1 MLNAR
6 VKGLGGRVLRE
17 AEDVATPDAGQ
28 AAGPGDQQE
37 AQGPHAT
44 HDVGVGALA
53 GPAAR
58 GGDGVELK
66 APSDVVGEDAELLPG
81 AVGPVVAGRDDV
93 ERELAL
99 EFGDRLLLGAPA
111 ADEGVERRQR
121 QRQVGRDGLVLPRP
135 GYGARSPGQAHQR
148 ERLERVSWSSS
159 CNFGEI
165 RGTRGRTGRGRQICS
180 RPQARHR

>member
-99 EFGDRLLLGAPA
+99 EFGD
-111 ADEGVERRQR
+111 
-121 QRQVGRDGLVLPRP
+121 
-135 GYGARSPGQAHQR
+135 
-148 ERLERVSWSSS
+148 
-159 CNFGEI
+159 
-165 RGTRGRTGRGRQICS
+165 
-180 RPQARHR
+180 